1 MVRQFLATL
10 KEFFGPDPRIL
21 AASQRDEI
29 LGNDTPISAL
39 HGTQSVSQLS
49 HGAATESRVSLPVF
63 NSGVRQ
69 GSQVVRA
76 WQRIQLFCEEQY
88 EELRDTL
95 NWPAKAETLNAL
107 QHGIGRALPQAVCE
121 WLLCCDGQEIESYA
135 SCSDGLF
142 FGLPFLGSDAILREW
157 RFWRLVDKDE
167 RTVNNPDLN
176 KRMASCPPGWVRKRY
191 SCPDW
196 IPLISDGLGNYIG
209 VDLSPDPNGEG
220 KPGQVILFGRDF
232 DTKMVLYGC
241 DGPDGWAKFLVIFA
255 DELERGTSFVLG
267 EVHDEGSGEDGIG
280 YESYFAS
287 SGDRA
292 GEGSVQFR
300 LKGLYAGWPVMESWF
315 DRSAR
320 AWERIG
326 YPISRSASVHHAITE
341 DAGDISTSSTHDPM
355 DPLHSKSP
363 TRKRL
368 PRASPATSMPRES
381 SWPEIKKQNSL
392 SPTPVRVRRSVVPK
406 PAPLTDLPTID
417 DVRAAEA
424 SEMSQRAH
432 GLSRFGSFR
441 KSSRRTSAYM
451 NMPAPATTVDME
463 EPMEMS
469 LRPVA
474 SSLDVSMAEAPSA
487 TIDMSGDISTQLN
500 QAPNMQRSTAQLL
513 NTS

>member
-1 MVRQFLATL
+1 MVRQVLATL
-10 KEFFGPDPRIL
+10 KEIFGPDPRAR
-21 AASQRDEI
+21 AASQQ
-29 LGNDTPISAL
+29 NDLFDDATTISFSQ
-39 HGTQSVSQLS
+39 GMQTVSQLS
-49 HGAATESRVSLPVF
+49 HGAATESRVSLPIF
-63 NSGVRQ
+63 NTSVRQ

-95 NWPAKAETLNAL
+95 NWPATAESLNAL
-107 QHGIGRALPQAVCE
+107 QHGIGRALPQPVCE

-157 RFWRLVDKDE
+157 RFWRHVDKDD
-167 RTVNNPDLN
+167 RTVNNPDFQ

-241 DGPDGWAKFLVIFA
+241 DGPDGWAKFLMIFA
-255 DELERGTSFVLG
+255 DELERGTSFNLG
-267 EVHDEGSGEDGIG
+267 EVHDEGTGEDGIG

-287 SGDRA
+287 SGDRT

-300 LKGLYAGWPVMESWF
+300 LKGVYTGWSVMDSWF
-315 DRSAR
+315 DRSSQS
-320 AWERIG
+320 WERIG
-326 YPISRSASVHHAITE
+326 YSVPRSASVHHAITN
-341 DAGDISTSSTHDPM
+341 DVGDISSSSTHDPM

-363 TRKRL
+363 TRKRP
-368 PRASPATSMPRES
+368 PRASPAASLPKES

-392 SPTPVRVRRSVVPK
+392 SPTPVRVRRSVAPK

-451 NMPAPATTVDME
+451 NMPVPATTVAMD
-463 EPMEMS
+463 EPLEMS

-474 SSLDVSMAEAPSA
+474 SSLDVSVAEAPSA

-500 QAPNMQRSTAQLL
+500 YAQSPQKSTVQLL